1 MVQKHFICTH
11 TFTSENSR
19 RKFLTPP
26 EYRNPPTSRL
36 DEKSWAKASKGA
48 YATCLQTWVGND
60 DFFFC
65 HWLSENEEKIY
76 KQLEAWDLNNI
87 VNTLIHP
94 INRFM
99 SAYRNSVEIEQYPE
113 SGDKW

>member
-26 EYRNPPTSRL
+26 EYRNPPSSRL
-36 DEKSWAKASKGA
+36 DEKGWAKASKGA

-65 HWLSENEEKIY
+65 HWYAIDEQAIIDRLTAAGADKFFITMATVIDAPKI
-76 KQLEAWDLNNI
+76 N
-87 VNTLIHP
+87 
-94 INRFM
+94 
-99 SAYRNSVEIEQYPE
+99 VEVMQSYL
-113 SGDKW
+113 KKLK

>member
-11 TFTSENSR
+11 TFSSENSCR
-19 RKFLTPP
+19 LFLTPP
-26 EYRNPPTSRL
+26 ENRNPPTERL
-36 DEKSWAKASKGA
+36 YEKGWTKDSKGA

-65 HWLSENEEKIY
+65 HWIAEEEDHIY
-76 KQLEAWDLNNI
+76 KQLEAWELNDI

-94 INRFM
+94 MNRFM
-99 SAYRNSVEIEQYPE
+99 SA
-113 SGDKW
+113 

>member
-11 TFTSENSR
+11 TFSSENSR
-19 RKFLTPP
+19 SLFLTPP
-26 EYRNPPTSRL
+26 ENRIPPTQRL
-36 DEKSWAKASKGA
+36 NEKSWTKASKGK

-65 HWLSENEEKIY
+65 HWIAEDEDKIY
-76 KQLEAWDLNNI
+76 KQIESWKLNDI
-87 VNTLIHP
+87 LNTLIHP

-99 SAYRNSVEIEQYPE
+99 SAYRNSDEIEQFPE